1 MHHLHAAHP
10 LLQSFP
16 TRRSS
21 DLTTEEL
28 EEIKTLTQG
37 ARAAVGQR
45 DPAQG
50 QRLFCADG
58 SFQEPAPVARVQRD
72 VCLSA
77 QIWRVWG
84 GNSSFMAYARSG
96 ISSGRKASAW
106 LAARLSGRPG
116 YDGMGKTKAAYGKS
130 RV

>member
-84 GNSSFMAYARSG
+84 GFQLYG
-96 ISSGRKASAW
+96 IREVWYQLKIGRAH
-106 LAARLSGRPG
+106 
-116 YDGMGKTKAAYGKS
+116 
-130 RV
+130 V